1 EPKTIEALSLLALL
15 LSAER
20 PPQPSWHNYISVA
33 RRGLH
38 CLARALRSDG
48 PRPRPRPVRLGLC
61 RRCPAGPGQHTAQ
74 PDHLQRLRG
83 EQAPQRLHRQ
93 QQGKAHRGAPEVQGV
108 QGDRPR
114 AGGQRESAGFKLGG
128 LSVGT
133 FHVGNLP
140 FAPTNLLLVPYRKG
154 NGTMAAT
161 FYSHSF
167 AVVHDHSEIAVV
179 DAYDGSDRHALR
191 IGQAGKRQTEAAD
204 LKANTV
210 VSLTPG
216 AYRVSMGDGSKSAQT
231 VALAAAEGSN
241 HVVMRVGGDDGLPA
255 ELVAF
260 TTGQTTERSG
270 APRASGALLVAA
282 AAACAALFA

>member
-1 EPKTIEALSLLALL
+1 SHLGTITYPLPAVVCTVSPAPSVAMAPVRALALCAL
-15 LSAER
+15 ASAGAAL
-20 PPQPSWHNYISVA
+20 QVQDSPS
-33 RRGLH
+33 
-38 CLARALRSDG
+38 
-48 PRPRPRPVRLGLC
+48 
-61 RRCPAGPGQHTAQ
+61 HTAQ

-114 AGGQRESAGFKLGG
+114 AGGQRAHRFLGG